1 MKEYMM
7 VIGSR
12 IIDNDWMEINL
23 IPLTTVKKKTNLFD
37 MTNLD
42 QILEEVQGTKPR
54 EAKVSMK
61 LEMWTKL
68 GLKIG
73 SHVTLELS
81 AGEV

>member
-12 IIDNDWMEINL
+12 ILDNDWMEINL
-23 IPLTTVKKKTNLFD
+23 IPLTIAKKKTNLFD
-37 MTNLD
+37 LSSLD
-42 QILEEVQGTKPR
+42 QVLEEVQGTKPR
-54 EAKVSMK
+54 EAKVCMK

-81 AGEV
+81 VGEV